1 MGDIGE
7 STVTAN
13 RMASTVQPVVTL
25 VHRCDQL
32 AQRFDSIFLSACMR
46 LTERASGDASATLD
60 DTLTD
65 LRTTLDKC
73 EDVVSAMLR
82 CIYDDIP
89 HLLDMLDRQAETDQ
103 CVPGVFAS
111 WNPKQALDDISEL
124 FYVSATSSFTI
135 IRSSILV
142 LATSS
147 SLILVLLT
155 IFTLH
160 TDPDASLHGVAH
172 AQSYQDVLL
181 SKRDLLAEFSC
192 EQIARADFVQ
202 QWTSI
207 DSTLTSQRKQ
217 QVDDLA
223 DLFAA
228 F

>member
-1 MGDIGE
+1 M
-7 STVTAN
+7 
-13 RMASTVQPVVTL
+13 
-25 VHRCDQL
+25 
-32 AQRFDSIFLSACMR
+32 
-46 LTERASGDASATLD
+46 
-60 DTLTD
+60 
-65 LRTTLDKC
+65 
-73 EDVVSAMLR
+73 
-82 CIYDDIP
+82 
-89 HLLDMLDRQAETDQ
+89 
-103 CVPGVFAS
+103 
-111 WNPKQALDDISEL
+111 
-124 FYVSATSSFTI
+124 
-135 IRSSILV
+135 IL
-142 LATSS
+142 
-147 SLILVLLT
+147 ILLT

>member
-1 MGDIGE
+1 
-7 STVTAN
+7 
-13 RMASTVQPVVTL
+13 
-25 VHRCDQL
+25 
-32 AQRFDSIFLSACMR
+32 MR

-89 HLLDMLDRQAETDQ
+89 HLLDMLDRQAETDKR
-103 CVPGVFAS
+103 VPGVFAS

-147 SLILVLLT
+147 SLILILLT

>member
-1 MGDIGE
+1 
-7 STVTAN
+7 
-13 RMASTVQPVVTL
+13 MASTVQPVVTL

-65 LRTTLDKC
+65 LRTTLDRC

-124 FYVSATSSFTI
+124 FY
-135 IRSSILV
+135 
-142 LATSS
+142 
-147 SLILVLLT
+147 
-155 IFTLH
+155 
-160 TDPDASLHGVAH
+160 
-172 AQSYQDVLL
+172 SYQDVLL

>member
-1 MGDIGE
+1 
-7 STVTAN
+7 
-13 RMASTVQPVVTL
+13 
-25 VHRCDQL
+25 
-32 AQRFDSIFLSACMR
+32 MR

-65 LRTTLDKC
+65 LRTTLDRC

-124 FYVSATSSFTI
+124 FY
-135 IRSSILV
+135 
-142 LATSS
+142 
-147 SLILVLLT
+147 
-155 IFTLH
+155 
-160 TDPDASLHGVAH
+160 
-172 AQSYQDVLL
+172 SYQDVLL